1 MTTATLAIDY
11 ASTPVNDP
19 WWVRFG
25 QDGINDTATV
35 GETADLLDV
44 LFTLDPCDG
53 SESEASNPVAGDVVE
68 AVVQTFR
75 LSICD
80 KRYDGSV
87 LVPIKMYRSHP
98 SDAYALR
105 VSGGRVEG
113 EIIAE
118 LEEVSRTVTVKQA
131 SSLTLEY
138 PVVSGFAARWVGD
151 VVGSDGAP
159 VSAPPIKRQG
169 NTLYW
174 QGQVTGTV
182 RAEFVSTYDRIGIL
196 VAGVGGEMGK
206 AVVRAFYHGTCT
218 TFTPE
223 MPDAAE
229 SDTSLCPSTT
239 WQVDPDPDNVT
250 CYEIVVQTKRCGCSG
265 IEKESQ
271 TFERDVPCPA
281 SGPTRCPG
289 VSHTCR
295 HLLGTVT
302 DEVFV
307 ECEEDRGYL
316 VAEREFYKEQCCEYP
331 SLSLPQCEEKTES
344 YAGDKSIEHGEAFWR
359 GLYGEHTRFVP
370 ISPEDGCGKHITR
383 QVIQPDDCC
392 ETAPPL
398 TWDADKSIDTVHDH
412 DSGFVYVRDGIGPF
426 VWEVIGSGYLWLTG
440 AAPVWVRIV
449 TEERWAAIET
459 GAYPC
464 GKFRITC
471 TDSCGT
477 VVSGEIVS
485 TYGEWVARE
494 SPSGGDWWTLDQAIA
509 AGLTVPIP
517 DPQSV
522 SFVADPYGLG
532 AQSLMRVVKGT
543 GTEAV
548 RYEQYIGFLSYQ
560 IEFVPE
566 GSGVH
571 VRVHLCK
578 PSGDPPPESPS
589 EFPFPETI
597 PTTVHPSVPG
607 QDYYEGTSWPQV
619 PYIGDNEAKIWSD
632 AAYTY
637 EPKSRRTLHAISA
650 MQFLTA
656 IGETPTNNPHAPAA
670 EDELLWGYSITAGSA
685 AGCCETGETCYTG
698 WFGHLSYSQSIRI
711 YEWSC

>member
-11 ASTPVNDP
+11 ASTAVTDP

-25 QDGINDTATV
+25 QDGVSDTATV

-44 LFTLDPCDG
+44 LYTIDPCDG
-53 SESEASNPVAGDVVE
+53 SESEVSEPVAEDVVD

-87 LVPIKMYRSHP
+87 LVPIKIYRSHP
-98 SDAYALR
+98 SDDYVLR

-113 EIIAE
+113 ESVAIAE
-118 LEEVSRTVTVKQA
+118 EVTQIATVKQA

-138 PVVSGFAARWVGD
+138 PVVSGFTARWVGD
-151 VVGSDGAP
+151 VVGPDGNH
-159 VSAPPIKRQG
+159 VSPPTIKRQG

-182 RAEFVSTYDRIGIL
+182 RAEFVSTHDRIGIL
-196 VAGVGGEMGK
+196 VAGVDGEMGQ

-295 HLLGTVT
+295 HLLGTVPE
-302 DEVFV
+302 EVFV
-307 ECEEDRGYL
+307 ECEEDQGYL

-383 QVIQPDDCC
+383 QVVQPDDCC
-392 ETAPPL
+392 ETAPKM
-398 TWDADKSIDTVHDH
+398 TWNSDSSIDTVHDF

-426 VWEVIGSGYLWLTG
+426 VWRITGDGYLWFSGSATP
-440 AAPVWVRIV
+440 AVIV

-464 GKFRITC
+464 GKFEIEV
-471 TDSCGT
+471 TDACGT

-485 TYGEWVARE
+485 TYGAWVLRYNTAAASERWDIADLSGLPVSNPTSWGFE
-494 SPSGGDWWTLDQAIA
+494 EIGWAGAEAIAVAVYVIVGEGSTRVKYMQPSACDTKPGSATICAGDTGLCSVIPGDYGLSFTLPAVGEGGEVLGDCGRPLVSEDHDWRSRIYDPSWEAIVANVGPAIGCVPSGIVTTSGDFV
-509 AGLTVPIP
+509 LTVSRLAAPT
-517 DPQSV
+517 S
-522 SFVADPYGLG
+522 
-532 AQSLMRVVKGT
+532 
-543 GTEAV
+543 E
-548 RYEQYIGFLSYQ
+548 
-560 IEFVPE
+560 
-566 GSGVH
+566 
-571 VRVHLCK
+571 C
-578 PSGDPPPESPS
+578 PSGYQCYAEVWIKA
-589 EFPFPETI
+589 FAHLVTI
-597 PTTVHPSVPG
+597 Y
-607 QDYYEGTSWPQV
+607 D
-619 PYIGDNEAKIWSD
+619 
-632 AAYTY
+632 
-637 EPKSRRTLHAISA
+637 
-650 MQFLTA
+650 
-656 IGETPTNNPHAPAA
+656 
-670 EDELLWGYSITAGSA
+670 
-685 AGCCETGETCYTG
+685 
-698 WFGHLSYSQSIRI
+698 
-711 YEWSC
+711 WSC